1 MVTINKLFGDYRT
14 IHQAAEHMYE
24 LISSMHIKIGQIG
37 YVYDNEN
44 RDGFRLI
51 TTTSDWHTNV
61 IMNIIVKDI
70 FMIIRLVPEELY
82 YGYHNEC
89 KKADCEHTFGMDYIK
104 YSAYTFQIIDPKF
117 TIKKEDI
124 YKDWRHYKNSSML
137 KEIPEIDDLYQFY
150 TANRTKS
157 ARN

>member
-1 MVTINKLFGDYRT
+1 MVTINELFGGYMT

-24 LISSMHIKIGQIG
+24 LISSMHIKIGQVG
-37 YVYDNEN
+37 YVYDNSTHA
-44 RDGFRLI
+44 RVDGAICHDGFRLI

-61 IMNIIVKDI
+61 IMNIIIKDI
-70 FMIIRLVPEELY
+70 FMIIRLVSE
-82 YGYHNEC
+82 
-89 KKADCEHTFGMDYIK
+89 DDYVK
-104 YSAYTFQIIDPKF
+104 YSAYTFQIIDPEF

-124 YKDWRHYKNSSML
+124 YKDWRHYKNSNML

-150 TANRTKS
+150 TVNKTKS